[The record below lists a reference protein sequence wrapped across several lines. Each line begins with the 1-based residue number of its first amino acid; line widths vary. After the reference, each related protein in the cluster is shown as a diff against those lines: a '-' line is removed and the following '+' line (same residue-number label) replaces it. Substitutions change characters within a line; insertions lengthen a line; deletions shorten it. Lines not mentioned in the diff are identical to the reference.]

1 MDFDIPVPR
10 VTRRPKRPRK
20 ILRESKTIDNNLST
34 LDTLIG
40 SNNITSNIN
49 SNGSYENSTSMSFV
63 TNINASLSSNIS
75 SISQYSITAPSDTVV
90 GVGATRPT
98 VFNNNINASTTRTN
112 LVSSPNDK
120 NSMIPNFADTK
131 NVTNSSSNHIA
142 LSSTTAIA
150 TAASAETRSS
160 PPTFQE
166 QRRSANK
173 AKRPLCV
180 GDFIKGLR
188 DGEPTQSVREREASR
203 KRRRG
208 KGKNNNLDKNKNLIH
223 RRAVINELPSNTGS
237 ISNNSNNEPTQLST
251 SEKRKNEKDDD
262 SSNIVNSSS
271 SSSTLS
277 ASTSS
282 SFPTLSE
289 NRNNSPPRNIV
300 PTVHMVDGNIV
311 INQASMVYVPEANT
325 TQLEQSN
332 ISEEAQ
338 NRVTSASYSRRTP
351 AMRWSVKDTGKFYDL
366 LRQFGTNF
374 SMIEEYFPRRT
385 RRQIKNKFVKEEIS
399 NRKLINWAIIAR
411 TGMGLNQFN
420 EYLEKKYSNN
430 KLGIDT
436 SY

>member
-20 ILRESKTIDNNLST
+20 ILREARTIDNSVST

-40 SNNITSNIN
+40 SNNITSTIN
-49 SNGSYENSTSMSFV
+49 SNDSFESG
-63 TNINASLSSNIS
+63 NNMNASLSSNIS
-75 SISQYSITAPSDTVV
+75 SKSQYSITAPSDTVV
-90 GVGATRPT
+90 RVGATRPT
-98 VFNNNINASTTRTN
+98 VLNNNIIASTTRTN

-120 NSMIPNFADTK
+120 NSIIPNFADTK
-131 NVTNSSSNHIA
+131 NVANSSSNYIG
-142 LSSTTAIA
+142 LSSVSAIA
-150 TAASAETRSS
+150 TAASVETRSFS
-160 PPTFQE
+160 PAIQE
-166 QRRSANK
+166 QRRYANE

-208 KGKNNNLDKNKNLIH
+208 KSKNNNGDKNKNMIH
-223 RRAVINELPSNTGS
+223 RKAVINELPSNTGPR
-237 ISNNSNNEPTQLST
+237 SNNSNYEPTQLST
-251 SEKRKNEKDDD
+251 SAKRKNDKDDD

-271 SSSTLS
+271 STLS
-277 ASTSS
+277 ASTTSN
-282 SFPTLSE
+282 FPTLSE
-289 NRNNSPPRNIV
+289 NSNNPPPRNIV

-430 KLGIDT
+430 KLGINKLH
-436 SY
+436 